1 MNWIEIVARRAKRT
15 LKLAD
20 DSRFVCAIRPRYN
33 AMLQYLYGH
42 RGLSRTI
49 HGEEP
54 IRLLPSARLIP
65 EDYEPEVLDL
75 LKQKITPGAVVLD
88 VGANVGVSAMM
99 MARWCGPQGH
109 IHAFEPSPTP
119 KQLLIKH
126 LRLNGLADRVTVC
139 PSAVSDVEGATTFH
153 AVGISG
159 KSALSAAN
167 LDQIAERFEV
177 PVTTIDAYCRSHN
190 IRPSLIKIDVEGF
203 EFNVLNGARDTLKQF
218 RPSVLIELHPM
229 FWPSL
234 GIDPHWAAS
243 QLKDLNYAVRAVE
256 KQSNILSEH
265 GHVMLEPV
273 N

>member
-1 MNWIEIVARRAKRT
+1 
-15 LKLAD
+15 
-20 DSRFVCAIRPRYN
+20 
-33 AMLQYLYGH
+33 
-42 RGLSRTI
+42 
-49 HGEEP
+49 
-54 IRLLPSARLIP
+54 
-65 EDYEPEVLDL
+65 
-75 LKQKITPGAVVLD
+75 
-88 VGANVGVSAMM
+88 MM

-139 PSAVSDVEGATTFH
+139 PSAVSDVEGAITFH

-167 LDQIAERFEV
+167 LDQTAERFEV

-256 KQSNILSEH
+256 KQSDILSEH

>member
-139 PSAVSDVEGATTFH
+139 PSAVSDVEGAITFH

-167 LDQIAERFEV
+167 LDQTAERFEV

-190 IRPSLIKIDVEGF
+190 M
-203 EFNVLNGARDTLKQF
+203 LNGARDTLKQF

-256 KQSNILSEH
+256 KQSDILSEH